1 MILIADSG
9 STKTD
14 WCVAEKGKQLQRITT
29 RGINPFFLSEEA
41 VEEEIRSSLL
51 PELEAVPLDALYF
64 YGAGCLPEKI
74 PAMQAALGKHLNLK
88 VIEVNSDMLGAARGL
103 SGKNPGIVCILGTGS
118 NSCYYDGERIVS
130 NVSPL
135 GFILGDEG
143 SGAVLGKLL
152 VGDLLKNQLPA
163 GMKEKFLQEFDLTP
177 GMIIE
182 RVYRQPFPNRF
193 LASLSPFLLRNIE
206 EPALRSL
213 ALESFRSFLTRNVRQ
228 YDYKRYPVYF
238 TGSVAYHYREIVEE
252 AVLASGMQLGGIEQ
266 NPMDGL
272 VKYYDDSEKSTTIT

>member
-1 MILIADSG
+1 MILIADGG
-9 STKTD
+9 STKVD
-14 WCVAEKGKQLQRITT
+14 WCLSKEGEQLQRITT
-29 RGINPFFLSEEA
+29 RGINPYFLSEE
-41 VEEEIRSSLL
+41 EIGQEIRAALL
-51 PELEAVPLDALYF
+51 PELQTYTFDALYF

-74 PAMQAALGKHLNLK
+74 PMMQSVLSKYLK
-88 VIEVNSDMLGAARGL
+88 AKTIEVNSDMLAAARGL
-103 SGKNPGIVCILGTGS
+103 SGRNPGIVCILGTGS
-118 NSCYYDGERIVS
+118 NSCYYDGEKIVS

-163 GMKEKFLQEFDLTP
+163 ELKEKFLQEFDLTP
-177 GMIIE
+177 GMIME

-193 LASLSPFLLRNIE
+193 LASLSPFLLRNIK
-206 EPALRSL
+206 EPAVRLL
-213 ALESFRSFLTRNVRQ
+213 IINSFQSFLTRNVMQ

-238 TGSVAYHYREIVEE
+238 IGSIAYYYREILAE
-252 AVLASGMQLGGIEQ
+252 AILASGMQLGAIMQ

-272 VKYYDDSEKSTTIT
+272 VRYHS

>member
-14 WCVAEKGKQLQRITT
+14 WCVSEQGKQLQRITT
-29 RGINPFFLSEEA
+29 QGINPFFQSEDAISEEIHSA
-41 VEEEIRSSLL
+41 LL
-51 PELEAVPLDALYF
+51 PELQTHTFDVLYF

-74 PAMQAALGKHLNLK
+74 PMMKNALSKYLEVK
-88 VIEVNSDMLGAARGL
+88 IIEVNSDMLAAAHGL
-103 SGKNPGIVCILGTGS
+103 SGRNPGIVCILGTGS
-118 NSCYYDGERIVS
+118 NSCYYDGEKIVS

-177 GMIIE
+177 AMIIE

-213 ALESFRSFLTRNVRQ
+213 VFNSFHAFLTRNVMQ
-228 YDYKRYPVYF
+228 YDYKLYPVYF
-238 TGSVAYHYREIVEE
+238 IGSIAYHYREILEE
-252 AVLASGMQLGGIEQ
+252 AICATGMQLGGIMQ
-266 NPMDGL
+266 QPMEGL
-272 VKYYDDSEKSTTIT
+272 VKYHDKISFL

>member
-1 MILIADSG
+1 MILIADGG

-14 WCVAEKGKQLQRITT
+14 WCVSEQGKQLQRVTT
-29 RGINPFFLSEEA
+29 LGINPYFLTEDA
-41 VEEEIRSSLL
+41 IGEEIRTSLL
-51 PELEAVPLDALYF
+51 PELQTHTFEALYF

-74 PAMQAALGKHLNLK
+74 PMMQRALSKYLDVK
-88 VIEVNSDMLGAARGL
+88 TIEVDSDMLAAARGL
-103 SGKNPGIVCILGTGS
+103 SGRNPGIVCILGTGS
-118 NSCYYDGERIVS
+118 NSCYYDGEKIAN

-163 GMKEKFLQEFDLTP
+163 GLKEKFLHEFDLTP

-193 LASLSPFLLRNIE
+193 LASLSPFLKRNIE
-206 EPALRSL
+206 EPAIRSL
-213 ALESFRSFLTRNVRQ
+213 IFNSFRSFLMRNVMQ
-228 YDYKRYPVYF
+228 YDYRRYPVYF
-238 TGSVAYHYREIVEE
+238 IGSIAYYYREILEE
-252 AVLASGMQLGGIEQ
+252 AVLKTDMQSGGIMQ
-266 NPMDGL
+266 SPMEGL
-272 VKYYDDSEKSTTIT
+272 VKYHSHS